1 MTIETQP
8 RLAILGAG
16 PVGLEAALAAAER
29 GWEFTVYEAGRSVGA
44 NVRDWG
50 HVRLFTPWDMNLSP
64 RARRAL
70 RAAPGGAGGAGWRRG
85 GGCPGA
91 AGPPTGGGLPP
102 VPSSPSV

>member
-1 MTIETQP
+1 MMRPLRGGAPTMTIHTQP

-16 PVGLEAALAAAER
+16 PIGLEAALAAAER

-50 HVRLFTPWDMNLSP
+50 HVRLFTPWELNVSP

-70 RAAPGGAGGAGWRRG
+70 RGASRGSDARRCGNGPPRGDGPRG
-85 GGCPGA
+85 GD
-91 AGPPTGGGLPP
+91 
-102 VPSSPSV
+102 S